1 MNYSEVE
8 FVSLF
13 DGIAG
18 FPLAWCRVTGQDPSN
33 FHYLSSEIEKF
44 PIAVA
49 GKNFPKREELGDV
62 TRVRYN
68 PDNQSFEL
76 FQPSTQRPV
85 PPTGDGTA
93 PTDDH
98 SHTTGDGDEGSHT
111 NRHAE
116 CDADDGAVR
125 DEPTGTGSGGCGR
138 SGPDPVN
145 DGEFR
150 AGGSRRRIICFGSP
164 CQGLSTAGKQKGLE
178 DERSGLFHEAVRI
191 CGDARPDYAVWENVA
206 GAFSSN
212 DGEDFA
218 CVLRCFAA
226 IGYDAA
232 WTTIDAQWF
241 GVPQRRRRVFLIAVR
256 DGIPEG
262 ADLFDIGGRSREQT
276 RQAIQ
281 LITQGRRGNH
291 QQSGSPGAGTPTA
304 AQGGTRTFD
313 RKHFG
318 IENVAST
325 VSARDFKE
333 ATDLVAQPSVIKGAA
348 IGRKPEAGPQ
358 RGEVLF
364 DGTCYTLNA
373 TETHATAYNIQTNDG
388 GDHKRPD
395 RPDGG
400 MYVNETDTSLTVGST
415 DETKIV
421 EQTYWDGG
429 QVSSTLTTTHL
440 QQRSPEKNK
449 LPCVI
454 GHDEPTSPSIRRIT
468 PLETLRLQGFPDDW
482 FDDVPGYSDTAA
494 YRATGNSVA
503 VPCVEW
509 VFERIIEFDKQQ
521 RGEK

>member
-1 MNYSEVE
+1 MNYSDVE
-8 FVSLF
+8 IVSLF

-18 FPLAWCRVTGQDPSN
+18 FPLAWCRVTGQDPKN

-62 TRVRYN
+62 TRVRFN
-68 PDNQSFEL
+68 PDNASFEL

-85 PPTGDGTA
+85 PPTGGGTA
-93 PTDDH
+93 PTNDH
-98 SHTTGDGDEGSHT
+98 SHTTGDGDDSVPSRGESEVPTIHDSGTEPGITSENGRHRSPNHHGDGHEGSAT
-111 NRHAE
+111 NRHEE

-125 DEPTGTGSGGCGR
+125 DEPTGTGGGGCGR
-138 SGPDPVN
+138 PGPDPVN
-145 DGEFR
+145 DREFR
-150 AGGSRRRIICFGSP
+150 AGGSGSRRRIICFGSP
-164 CQGLSTAGKQKGLE
+164 CQGLSTAGRQRGLE
-178 DERSGLFHEAVRI
+178 DERSGLFHEAIRI
-191 CGDARPDYAVWENVA
+191 CGDARPDYCVWENVA

-218 CVLRCFAA
+218 EVLRCFAN
-226 IGYDAA
+226 IGYCQTH
-232 WTTIDAQWF
+232 TTLDAQWF
-241 GVPQRRRRVFLIAVR
+241 GVPQRRRRVFLVAVR

-262 ADLFDIGGRSREQT
+262 ADIFDIGGRSREST

-281 LITQGRRGNH
+281 LIRQGRKGNH
-291 QQSGSPGAGTPTA
+291 QQSEGPGEGTPAA

-313 RKHFG
+313 RKQFG
-318 IENVAST
+318 GYGTENVAST
-325 VSARDFKE
+325 VSARDYKD
-333 ATDLVAQPSVIKGAA
+333 ATDL
-348 IGRKPEAGPQ
+348 
-358 RGEVLF
+358 
-364 DGTCYTLNA
+364 
-373 TETHATAYNIQTNDG
+373 
-388 GDHKRPD
+388 
-395 RPDGG
+395 
-400 MYVNETDTSLTVGST
+400 
-415 DETKIV
+415 V

-454 GHDEPTSPSIRRIT
+454 RRNEPASPSIRRIT

-482 FDDVPGYSDTAA
+482 FDGVEGYNNTAA
-494 YRATGNSVA
+494 YKATGNSVA

-521 RGEK
+521 RGKK

>member
-13 DGIAG
+13 DGICG
-18 FPLAWCRVTGQDPSN
+18 FPLAWCRVTGQDPRS

-62 TRVRYN
+62 TKIH
-68 PDNQSFEL
+68 SL
-76 FQPSTQRPV
+76 PSRGESEVLPIHDSVTKPGITSKHGRCGS
-85 PPTGDGTA
+85 PTHHGDG
-93 PTDDH
+93 H
-98 SHTTGDGDEGSHT
+98 EK
-111 NRHAE
+111 
-116 CDADDGAVR
+116 
-125 DEPTGTGSGGCGR
+125 
-138 SGPDPVN
+138 
-145 DGEFR
+145 
-150 AGGSRRRIICFGSP
+150 RRIICFGSP

-191 CGDARPDYAVWENVA
+191 CGDAQPDYCVWENVA

-218 CVLRCFAA
+218 EVLRCFAS
-226 IGYDAA
+226 IGYDSTH
-232 WTTIDAQWF
+232 TTIDAQWF
-241 GVPQRRRRVFLIAVR
+241 GVPQRRRRVFLVAVR
-256 DGIPEG
+256 NGIPPG
-262 ADLFDIGGRSREQT
+262 TDLFDIGGRSREST

-281 LITQGRRGNH
+281 LIRQGRRGNH
-291 QQSGSPGAGTPTA
+291 QQSGSPGEGTPAA
-304 AQGGTRTFD
+304 AQSSPRTFD

-318 IENVAST
+318 GYGTENVAST
-325 VSARDFKE
+325 VSARDFKS
-333 ATDLVAQPSVIKGAA
+333 ATDLVEQPSVIKGAA

-358 RGEVLF
+358 RGEVLE

-400 MYVNETDTSLTVGST
+400 MYVNETDTSLTVGGT

-429 QVSSTLTTTHL
+429 QVSSTLTTTGI
-440 QQRSPEKNK
+440 QQRSPESNR

-454 GHDEPTSPSIRRIT
+454 GHDEPPSPSIRRIT